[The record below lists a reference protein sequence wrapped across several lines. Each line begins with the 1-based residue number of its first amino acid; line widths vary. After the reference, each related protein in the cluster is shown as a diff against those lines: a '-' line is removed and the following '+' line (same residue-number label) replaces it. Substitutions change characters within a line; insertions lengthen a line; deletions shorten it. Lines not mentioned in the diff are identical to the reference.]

1 MSKRMN
7 ITIIAL
13 LVVFGGIF
21 GWYGV
26 RQYFMKKYFATFV
39 PPPQVVSVATAKAE
53 NWQPY
58 LYSVGSLSA
67 INGVDISAETSGQV
81 KAIYFD
87 SGKFVNQGEPLV
99 QLDDSSEQ
107 AQLKDISAQ
116 LHLAQV
122 NDKRIQQ
129 LFSQGATSQSS
140 VDDSTS
146 KVKQLLANLDNA
158 KSLIAKKLI
167 RAPFSGKIGI
177 KQVNIGQYISAGY
190 ACASLQ
196 TANALYAQI
205 TLPQQD
211 TNKVGLNQEVI
222 ITADAYPNLN
232 FKGKI
237 TAIDSKVDET
247 TRTIQAQ
254 ATIDNSDNKL
264 LPGMFTSVKVA
275 LPIIPNSIVLPQTA
289 ITYTLY
295 GDSAF
300 IVTLND
306 KKSDKGESLGT
317 VKRVFVRTGEKRDNS
332 VVILEGIKAGDL
344 VVSSGQLK
352 LVDGATIAI
361 NNSVNL

>member
-1 MSKRMN
+1 MAKRMN

-13 LVVFGGIF
+13 ILVFGGIF
-21 GWYGV
+21 GWYLLK
-26 RQYFMKKYFATFV
+26 QHFIKSYFAKFV
-39 PPPQVVSVATAKAE
+39 PPPQVVSVVTAKSQD
-53 NWQPY
+53 WQPY
-58 LYSVGSLSA
+58 LYSIGSLSA
-67 INGVDISAETSGQV
+67 INGVEISAETPGQV
-81 KAIYFD
+81 KAIYFN
-87 SGKFVNQGEPLV
+87 SGKFVTQGEPLV

-116 LHLAQV
+116 LQLAIV
-122 NDKRIQQ
+122 NDKRIKQ

-140 VDDSTS
+140 VDDSS
-146 KVKQLLANLDNA
+146 AKVKQLRANLENA

-190 ACASLQ
+190 SCASLQ
-196 TANALYAQI
+196 TSNALYVQV

-211 TNKVGLNQEVI
+211 TNKVALNQEVI
-222 ITADAYPNLN
+222 VTSDAYPELN

-237 TAIDSKVDET
+237 TAIDSKIDET
-247 TRTIQAQ
+247 TRTIQVQ
-254 ATIDNSDNKL
+254 ATIENTDNKL

-275 LPIIPNSIVLPQTA
+275 LPIIPNSIVLPQTS

-300 IVTLND
+300 IVTMND
-306 KKSDKGESLGT
+306 KKSETGESLGT

-332 VVILEGIKAGDL
+332 VVILEGIKAGDI

>member
-1 MSKRMN
+1 MSKRMS

-13 LVVFGGIF
+13 IFVFGAIF
-21 GWYGV
+21 GWYGL
-26 RQYFMKKYFATFV
+26 RQFFMKKFFSTFE
-39 PPPQVVSVATAKAE
+39 PPPQVVSVAKAKSE

-58 LYSVGSLSA
+58 LYSVGSLSS

-87 SGKFVNQGEPLV
+87 SGKFVKQGEPLV

-116 LHLAQV
+116 LQLAQV
-122 NDKRIQQ
+122 NDKRIKQ
-129 LFSQGATSQSS
+129 LFSQGAASQSS
-140 VDDSTS
+140 VDDSSS
-146 KVKQLLANLDNA
+146 KVKQFLANYDNA
-158 KSLIAKKLI
+158 RSMIAKKLI

-177 KQVNIGQYISAGY
+177 KQINVGQYIQAGY

-196 TANALYAQI
+196 TSNALYAQI

-211 TNKVGLNQEVI
+211 TNKIAIHQEVLI
-222 ITADAYPNLN
+222 NVDAYPELT

-237 TAIDSKVDET
+237 NAIDSKVDEA
-247 TRTIQAQ
+247 TRTIHAQ
-254 ATIDNSDNKL
+254 ATIDNSENKL

-275 LPIIPNSIVLPQTA
+275 LPIIPYSIILPQTA

-300 IVTLND
+300 LVTLLD
-306 KKSDKGESLGT
+306 KKSDKGDTLGI

-332 VVILEGIKAGDL
+332 VVILEGIKEGDL

-352 LVDGATIAI
+352 LVDGAKIAI

>member
-1 MSKRMN
+1 MSKRMS
-7 ITIIAL
+7 ITITAL
-13 LVVFGGIF
+13 VLVFGVIF
-21 GWYGV
+21 GWYGL
-26 RQYFMKKYFATFV
+26 RQFFMKKFFSTFE
-39 PPPQVVSVATAKAE
+39 PPPAVVSVAMAKSE

-58 LYSVGSLSA
+58 LYSVGSLSS
-67 INGVDISAETSGQV
+67 INGVDISAETAGQV

-87 SGKFVNQGEPLV
+87 SGKFVKQGDPLV

-116 LHLAQV
+116 LQLAQV
-122 NDKRIQQ
+122 NDKRIKQ
-129 LFSQGATSQSS
+129 LFSQGAASQSS
-140 VDDSTS
+140 VDDSSS
-146 KVKQLLANLDNA
+146 KVKQLQANYENA
-158 KSLIAKKLI
+158 RSMIAKKLI

-177 KQVNIGQYISAGY
+177 KQVNIGQYIQAGF

-196 TANALYAQI
+196 TSSALYAEI

-211 TNKVGLNQEVI
+211 TNKIAILQDVLINV
-222 ITADAYPNLN
+222 DAFPNLV

-237 TAIDSKVDET
+237 NAIDSKVDEV
-247 TRTIQAQ
+247 TRTIHAQ
-254 ATIDNSDNKL
+254 ATIDNSENKL

-275 LPIIPNSIVLPQTA
+275 LPIIPNSIILPQTA

-300 IVTLND
+300 IVTLID
-306 KKSDKGESLGT
+306 KKSDKGDALGT
-317 VKRVFVRTGEKRDNS
+317 VKRVFVKTGEKRDNS
-332 VVILEGIKAGDL
+332 VVILEGIKEGDL

-352 LVDGATIAI
+352 LVDGSKIAI

>member
-1 MSKRMN
+1 MSKRMS
-7 ITIIAL
+7 ITIIGL
-13 LVVFGGIF
+13 IIVFGAIF

-26 RQYFMKKYFATFV
+26 RQYFMKKYFASFV
-39 PPPQVVSVATAKAE
+39 PPPIAVSVVTAKE
-53 NWQPY
+53 TNWQPY

-81 KAIYFD
+81 KAIYFN
-87 SGKFVNQGEPLV
+87 SGKSVKQGEPLI
-99 QLDDSSEQ
+99 QLDDSTEQ

-116 LHLAQV
+116 LNLAQL
-122 NDKRIQQ
+122 NDKRIKQ
-129 LFSQGATSQSS
+129 LFSQGAASQSS
-140 VDDSTS
+140 VDDSSS
-146 KVKQLLANLDNA
+146 KVRQLLANIDNA
-158 KSLIAKKLI
+158 RSLISKKLI

-177 KQVNIGQYISAGY
+177 KQVNIGQYISAGF

-196 TANALYAQI
+196 TSNALYAEI

-211 TNKVGLNQEVI
+211 TNKIALNQNI
-222 ITADAYPNLN
+222 ILIVDAYPNLSFN
-232 FKGKI
+232 GKI

-254 ATIDNSDNKL
+254 ATIENVDNKL
-264 LPGMFTSVKVA
+264 LPGMFASVKVA

-300 IVTLND
+300 IATLD
-306 KKSDKGESLGT
+306 EKKSEKGETTGT
-317 VKRVFVRTGEKRDNS
+317 VKRVFVRTGEKRENS
-332 VVILEGIKAGDL
+332 VVILEGIKTGDV

-352 LVDGATIAI
+352 LTDGVKIVI
-361 NNSVNL
+361 NNSVSF